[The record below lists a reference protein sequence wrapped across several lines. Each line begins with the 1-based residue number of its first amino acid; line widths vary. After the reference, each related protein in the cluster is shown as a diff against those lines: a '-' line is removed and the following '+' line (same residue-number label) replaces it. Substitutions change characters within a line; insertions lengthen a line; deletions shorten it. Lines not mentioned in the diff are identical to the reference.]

1 MKLVQPRQ
9 NYLGLGGWVWAGK
22 YKLERYLYLLHRLTG
37 LIILFYGIIYLI
49 MVNIS
54 RIQGQDIWAA
64 TIAIVHQ
71 PWFRIVIFA
80 IVYHALNGLRLVLQE
95 LGFTLGQP
103 APPIYPYQD
112 SLRQKRS
119 WTIAM
124 VAAVV
129 ILSLVILFILLAG
142 GS

>member
-22 YKLERYLYLLHRLTG
+22 YKLERYLYFLHRIAG

-54 RIQGQDIWAA
+54 RIQGQDIWVA

-80 IVYHALNGLRLVLQE
+80 LVYHVLNGLRLVLQE

-124 VAAVV
+124 VAVV
-129 ILSLVILFILLAG
+129 VMLNLVILFIFLAG

>member
-22 YKLERYLYLLHRLTG
+22 YKLERYLYLLHRITG

-54 RIQGQDIWAA
+54 RIQGQDIWS
-64 TIAIVHQ
+64 TTLVLVHQ

-80 IVYHALNGLRLVLQE
+80 LVYHVLNGLRLVLQE

-124 VAAVV
+124 VAVVV
-129 ILSLVILFILLAG
+129 ILNLVILFIFLAG

>member
-22 YKLERYLYLLHRLTG
+22 YKLERYLYLFHRIAG

-54 RIQGQDIWAA
+54 HIQGQDIWAA
-64 TIAIVHQ
+64 TLVLVHQ

-80 IVYHALNGLRLVLQE
+80 LVYHALNGLRLVLQE

-124 VAAVV
+124 VVV
-129 ILSLVILFILLAG
+129 IIILSLVILFALLTG
-142 GS
+142 DI